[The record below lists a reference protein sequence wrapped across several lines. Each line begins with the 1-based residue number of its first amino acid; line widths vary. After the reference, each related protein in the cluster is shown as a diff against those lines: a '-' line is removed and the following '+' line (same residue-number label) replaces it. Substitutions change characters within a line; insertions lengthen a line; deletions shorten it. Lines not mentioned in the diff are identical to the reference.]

1 MSLRNVSDLFLYEL
15 WTLCDAKKQL
25 IAMLLRMSRLA
36 SNYELLGETKAHT
49 DQAKG
54 HMYLI
59 RTIISSYQ
67 ASPPVKDCAAMM
79 GLIAASELLLNN
91 SDAANAGA

>member
-15 WTLCDAKKQL
+15 WTLCDAKKQV

-36 SNYELLGETKAHT
+36 SNYELLEELKAHT

-54 HMYLI
+54 HMYQNHHLKLPSDPAGEGL
-59 RTIISSYQ
+59 RSHEGFDRSKRASS
-67 ASPPVKDCAAMM
+67 
-79 GLIAASELLLNN
+79 
-91 SDAANAGA
+91 